1 MSVTVLSLP
10 CSPDRLRRTENRRGL
25 IYSLVERLI
34 LEEHM
39 MLEEILLQRIRE
51 GLSGLSSDTRPPEWE
66 GVGERTTRDGK
77 KLVKLVAEDVDGVGL
92 GAHDQ

>member
-1 MSVTVLSLP
+1 
-10 CSPDRLRRTENRRGL
+10 
-25 IYSLVERLI
+25 VERLI

-51 GLSGLSSDTRPPEWE
+51 GLSGLGSDTRPSEWE

-92 GAHDQ
+92 GAHDQWWWW